1 MQTIKCGPAIAAC
14 LLAALVVGTA
24 QGQDQPR
31 APLRPPSVPPESI
44 EPLPPLSAVAED
56 VQNLKQQVDDL
67 QAELAE
73 MKTAAGAAAGAKPA
87 AKKNPEEEQT
97 AFNKLFDKARG
108 RYPNVAINGVFQS
121 DAGFFHQDTIN

>member
-1 MQTIKCGPAIAAC
+1 MPTMKCRPAA
-14 LLAALVVGTA
+14 AALLLVGLVIGTA
-24 QGQDQPR
+24 HAQDQPR
-31 APLRPPSVPPESI
+31 APLRPPSVPLESI

-56 VQNLKQQVDDL
+56 VQNLKHQVEDL

-73 MKTAAGAAAGAKPA
+73 MKTASGAAASGKPA

-108 RYPNVAINGVFQS
+108 RYPN
-121 DAGFFHQDTIN
+121 